1 MRSGLISTL
10 DRLIRW
16 SFYTIFFL
24 VPLIIYPST
33 FELFEFN
40 KMWFVFGMS
49 LLIFLFWSAK
59 VIASKQLTIRRT
71 PLDIPLLL
79 FLLSQIISTI
89 FSMDPHVSWWGYYS
103 RFNGGLLSTITYLFL
118 YYAFASNC
126 IVPGGAEHPN
136 KNISYKLLFTSL
148 ISGFIVALWG
158 IPSHFGYDPTCLM
171 FRGTLDVSCWT
182 SSFQPKVRI
191 FSTLGQPNWLGTY
204 MGLLI
209 PIAMGFGAVGLRRA
223 VLNKK
228 DNVLILIESNKFIFP
243 IFYLVLLVLFT
254 FALIFSGSQS
264 SFLGLVVGINIFFT
278 LVFLFTLK
286 KHRLSFDLIK
296 NRRVRFLF
304 LANFVMILIPFF
316 FGSPIKELE
325 DFTTFQ
331 GWTRVIS
338 QRLFP
343 PKTPAKPAIQQP
355 ENKPAATSIPL
366 GGTDS
371 GEIRKYVWT
380 GALEIFKHYP
390 IFGMGVETFA
400 YAYYQYKPKG
410 HNLTSEW
417 DYLYNKAHNEYLNYL
432 ATTGIV
438 GLGTYLSFI
447 GLFLFDAIKYL
458 LKRKTHLT
466 YFFPLSV
473 ALFGSFFVILVSNFF
488 GFSVVIVNLF
498 LFFIPLMFYDL
509 EYSDALSRT
518 FVIGRREVNIA
529 NLSSPGKLA
538 ALAGVVLVVFYF
550 EFYLFNFWQADQK
563 YALGYNLNHVG
574 EYAQAY
580 QPLSEAVAMLPGE
593 PVYKD
598 EFTVSLATA
607 ALLFAQQKQDQQ
619 ARLMLD
625 QAKKTSDEVVSQH
638 PNNVVF
644 WKTRTRI
651 FYSLSQLNP
660 VFLDLAIDAIQKA
673 KKLAPTDAKITYNMA
688 LFYSQ
693 KGDIQNAIKYF
704 KEAIDLKPNYID
716 ARYGLALFYSQLAK
730 KEKNS
735 LDLKQKAVE
744 QLNYI
749 LTYIDPQ
756 HKASQDLLKT
766 LK

>member
-1 MRSGLISTL
+1 MRSELINTL

-16 SFYTIFFL
+16 SFYAIFFF
-24 VPLIIYPST
+24 VPLLIYPST

-40 KMWFVFGMS
+40 KIWFVFGMS
-49 LLIFLFWSAK
+49 LFIFLLWSAK
-59 VIASKQLTIRRT
+59 AIATKQLVIRRT
-71 PLDIPLLL
+71 PLDIPLML
-79 FLLSQIISTI
+79 FLLSQIISTV

-126 IVPGGAEHPN
+126 IIPNGADHPN
-136 KNISYKLLFTSL
+136 KNISYKLLFVSL
-148 ISGFIVALWG
+148 ISGLAVALWG
-158 IPSHFGYDPTCLM
+158 IPSHYGYDPTCLI

-182 SSFQPKVRI
+182 ESFQPKVRI
-191 FSTLGQPNWLGTY
+191 FATLGQPNWLGTY
-204 MGLLI
+204 LGLLV
-209 PIAMGFGAVGLRRA
+209 PVSMGFGAVGLRKA
-223 VLNKK
+223 IYNKR
-228 DNVLILIESNKFIFP
+228 DNVLMLIESNKFIFP
-243 IFYLVLLVLFT
+243 IFYLILLALFSL
-254 FALIFSGSQS
+254 AVIFSGSQS
-264 SFLGLVVGINIFFT
+264 SFLGVFVGINIFFT
-278 LVFLFTLK
+278 LVFLFTLP
-286 KHRLSFDLIK
+286 KHRFSLGLIK

-304 LANFVMILIPFF
+304 LANVVLLIIPFF
-316 FGSPIKELE
+316 FGSPVKQIEKY
-325 DFTTFQ
+325 TTFK
-331 GWTRVIS
+331 GWVNIVSSSLAPRTK
-338 QRLFP
+338 QP
-343 PKTPAKPAIQQP
+343 APAAKPAESQP
-355 ENKPAATSIPL
+355 APAPIPL
-366 GGTDS
+366 GGSDS

-390 IFGMGVETFA
+390 VFGTGVETFA

-417 DYLYNKAHNEYLNYL
+417 DFLYNKAHNEYLNYL
-432 ATTGIV
+432 ATTGAF
-438 GLGTYLSFI
+438 GLGTYMLFI
-447 GLFLFDAIKYL
+447 CLFLFHAIKYL
-458 LKRKTHLT
+458 FKRGTHLT

-473 ALFGSFFVILVSNFF
+473 ALFGSFFVILISNFF

-498 LFFIPLMFYDL
+498 LFFIPLIFYDL
-509 EYSDALSRT
+509 EYSNALSKT
-518 FVIGRREVNIA
+518 FVIGRKEIHIV

-538 ALAGVVLVVFYF
+538 ALAAVVLVVFYF

-563 YALGYNLNHVG
+563 YSLGYNLNHVG

-580 QPLSEAVAMLPGE
+580 QPLSEAVNMLPGE

-625 QAKKTSDEVVSQH
+625 QTKKTSDEVVNEH

-644 WKTRTRI
+644 WKTRTRV

-693 KGDIQNAIKYF
+693 KGDQNKALQYF
-704 KEAIDLKPNYID
+704 KESIDLKPNYVD

-730 KEKNS
+730 KEKNPQ
-735 LDLKQKAVE
+735 DLKQKATE

-749 LTYIDPQ
+749 LTNIDPK
-756 HKASQDLLKT
+756 HKASMDLLQT